1 MQLVHRDGFMVDCPV
16 AQSPADFRDTITKL
30 FGDEPIEDEDF
41 ERNTLLTPPPKRGPM
56 LRGDRRFGHDP
67 ADRFDIERY

>member
-1 MQLVHRDGFMVDCPV
+1 MVDCPV

-41 ERNTLLTPPPKRGPM
+41 DVEPHGHDTLTPPPKPGPSC
-56 LRGDRRFGHDP
+56 FGC
-67 ADRFDIERY
+67 